1 VISWQIPYVSRIIK
15 VFIHVF
21 LRIVITVPVSV
32 EHSLTWLSIQII
44 VANLAALNV
53 WPLLSSKE
61 IWINLLIEIDS
72 IILLLLTAIYLLLGL
87 LSSSQ
92 V

>member
-21 LRIVITVPVSV
+21 FRIIITIPVSV
-32 EHSLTWLSIQII
+32 EHSLTWLAIQII

-53 WPLLSSKE
+53 WPLLSSEE
-61 IWINLLIEIDS
+61 IWINLLIEIDT
-72 IILLLLTAIYLLLGL
+72 IILLLLTAIYLLLSL

>member
-1 VISWQIPYVSRIIK
+1 MISWQIPYVSRIIK

-21 LRIVITVPVSV
+21 FRIVITVPISV
-32 EHSLTWLSIQII
+32 EHSLTWLAIQII

>member
-1 VISWQIPYVSRIIK
+1 MISWQIPYVSRIIK

-21 LRIVITVPVSV
+21 FRIIITIPVSV
-32 EHSLTWLSIQII
+32 EHSLTWLAIQII

-72 IILLLLTAIYLLLGL
+72 IILLLLTAIYLLLSL

>member
-32 EHSLTWLSIQII
+32 EHSLTWLAIQII

-72 IILLLLTAIYLLLGL
+72 IILLLLTAIYLLLSL

>member
-1 VISWQIPYVSRIIK
+1 MISWQIPYVSRIIK

-32 EHSLTWLSIQII
+32 EHSLTWLAIQII
-44 VANLAALNV
+44 VANLATLNV

>member
-32 EHSLTWLSIQII
+32 EHSLTWLAIQII

>member
-1 VISWQIPYVSRIIK
+1 MISWQIPYVSRIIK

>member
-21 LRIVITVPVSV
+21 FRIIITIPVSV
-32 EHSLTWLSIQII
+32 EHSLTWLAIQII

-72 IILLLLTAIYLLLGL
+72 IILLLLTAIYLLLSL

>member
-1 VISWQIPYVSRIIK
+1 MISRQIPYVSRIIK

-32 EHSLTWLSIQII
+32 EHSLTWLAIQII

-72 IILLLLTAIYLLLGL
+72 IILLLLTAIYLLLSL

>member
-32 EHSLTWLSIQII
+32 EHSLTWLAIQII
-44 VANLAALNV
+44 VANLTALNV

-72 IILLLLTAIYLLLGL
+72 IILLLLTAINLLLGL